1 MAATKAQGRAF
12 TLFMGGLTAATAGIA
27 FFSSG
32 SGKAALVL
40 GAAVV
45 AFSLFRFLKI
55 KPDEGK
61 VALGAQPAVQ
71 KLIGVVLALGGLGS
85 RSIRIAF
92 DGKCF
97 RKNDHYAHRLRSDA
111 RRSSL
116 RSSVSGKQKR
126 YLEGLAA

>member
-45 AFSLFRFLKI
+45 AFYLFRFLKI

-61 VALGAQPAVQ
+61 IALDAQPAVQ
-71 KLIGVVLALGGLGS
+71 KLVGVVLALAGWLVVLFGLHLTANLTGRMGTTIIGFAITLVGVLYVLPS
-85 RSIRIAF
+85 AAN
-92 DGKCF
+92 
-97 RKNDHYAHRLRSDA
+97 KNAIWK
-111 RRSSL
+111 
-116 RSSVSGKQKR
+116 V
-126 YLEGLAA
+126 

>member
-40 GAAVV
+40 GAAAV

-61 VALGAQPAVQ
+61 VALGSQPAAQ
-71 KLIGVVLALGGLGS
+71 KLIGVVLALAGWVVVLFGLHLT
-85 RSIRIAF
+85 A
-92 DGKCF
+92 
-97 RKNDHYAHRLRSDA
+97 
-111 RRSSL
+111 
-116 RSSVSGKQKR
+116 SVSGR
-126 YLEGLAA
+126 MTTTLIGFAVTLVGVLYVLPSAASKNAIWKA

>member
-32 SGKAALVL
+32 SGKAALLL

-55 KPDEGK
+55 KPDEGR
-61 VALGAQPAVQ
+61 VALGAQSAAQ
-71 KLIGVVLALGGLGS
+71 KLIGVVLALAGWVVVLFGLHLT
-85 RSIRIAF
+85 A
-92 DGKCF
+92 
-97 RKNDHYAHRLRSDA
+97 
-111 RRSSL
+111 
-116 RSSVSGKQKR
+116 SVSGR
-126 YLEGLAA
+126 MATTLIGFAVTLVGVLYVLPSAASKNAIWKA

>member
-61 VALGAQPAVQ
+61 IALGAQPAIQ
-71 KLIGVVLALGGLGS
+71 KLVGVVLALAGWLVVLYGLHLTANLTGRMGTTIIGFAITLVGVLYVLPS
-85 RSIRIAF
+85 AAN
-92 DGKCF
+92 
-97 RKNDHYAHRLRSDA
+97 KNAIWK
-111 RRSSL
+111 
-116 RSSVSGKQKR
+116 V
-126 YLEGLAA
+126 

>member
-12 TLFMGGLTAATAGIA
+12 ALFMGGLTAATAGIA

-55 KPDEGK
+55 KPDEGR
-61 VALGAQPAVQ
+61 VALGAQPALQ
-71 KLIGVVLALGGLGS
+71 KIIGTLLALGGWVVVLFGLHLT
-85 RSIRIAF
+85 A
-92 DGKCF
+92 
-97 RKNDHYAHRLRSDA
+97 
-111 RRSSL
+111 
-116 RSSVSGKQKR
+116 SVSGR
-126 YLEGLAA
+126 MTTTLIGFAITLVGVLYVLPSAASKNAIWKA